1 MPRYI
6 EGLNEC
12 TNPAASDWLWAVDSS
27 APETDK
33 DRKVAVGKLAV
44 LALEQ
49 TFAALQTFAQGIA
62 IGAANV
68 KLWRPTQGVLRQASE
83 YVTLAPAAVLVLRD
97 DSGYALVDV
106 LSGTHG
112 RYATFAIE
120 GNGNGRLIH
129 GDSTL
134 FKTTGN
140 TQIMVFA
147 LSNVVYLQNFTGAT
161 LIVATRVWA

>member
-1 MPRYI
+1 MPSLT
-6 EGLNEC
+6 ELS
-12 TNPAASDWLWAVDSS
+12 AASSVAAADQLAINQSG
-27 APETDK
+27 TD
-33 DRKVAVGKLAV
+33 RRVTASTLFGYV
-44 LALEQ
+44 
-49 TFAALQTFAQGIA
+49 TAALQTFAQGIA

-147 LSNVVYLQNFTGAT
+147 LNSVVYLQNFTGAN
-161 LIVATRVWA
+161 LIVATRVWT